1 MFWSHLEAVSTRGAV
16 QRADCQARTLT
27 LGHVHLADAVC
38 QECHVFVA
46 SLLGLRIHGP
56 LAIYLTQIQ
65 ICAIRE
71 GKNTPRTYPNSAAL
85 PIEHLGLPLGG

>member
-16 QRADCQARTLT
+16 QRADCQPRTLI
-27 LGHVHLADAVC
+27 LGHIHLTDAVC
-38 QECHVFVA
+38 QECRVFVA
-46 SLLGLRIHGP
+46 SFLGLRIHGP

-65 ICAIRE
+65 ICTIRE
-71 GKNTPRTYPNSAAL
+71 GKHTPRTYPNSAAL